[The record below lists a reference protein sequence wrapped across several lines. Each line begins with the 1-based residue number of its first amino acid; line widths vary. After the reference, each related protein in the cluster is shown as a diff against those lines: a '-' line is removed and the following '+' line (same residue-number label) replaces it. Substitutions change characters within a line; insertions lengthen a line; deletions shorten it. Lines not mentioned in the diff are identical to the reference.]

1 MPLSETAQKYAQAI
15 FATKVQELSR
25 DYESKVVAAKKNVG
39 DAAFANRNAIT
50 AKVVGLKAQMLAGQV
65 RAKADALQAA
75 YEKDGKPV
83 DAEVLEEIMREL
95 QAHAQIITQSFI
107 GAEQFEGVLQAQRT
121 RSDAGMSARHA
132 ELVRS
137 TDRMMHQTLAEIQQ
151 ALQAKIYEKQLESQ
165 SPNKRA
171 TKPANSPHASEWHPE
186 IEKVSRELFHDSHYR
201 EAVLNSYIRVI
212 EAVKQKSRIQDDG
225 DSLMGRAFG
234 CDLGRLPKVQ
244 FNPCQT
250 QADIDEQKGIM
261 FLFKGVVGMR
271 NFKAHTIRLFDDE
284 QRARE
289 YLSLSSLLMR
299 LLDLATVNP

>member
-25 DYESKVVAAKKNVG
+25 DYESKVVAVKKNVG
-39 DAAFANRNAIT
+39 DATFANRNGIA
-50 AKVVGLKAQMLAGQV
+50 AQVVALKVQMLAGQV

-75 YEKDGKPV
+75 YEKDSKLV
-83 DAEVLEEIMREL
+83 DAGVLEEIMHEL
-95 QAHAQIITQSFI
+95 ATHAQMIAQSFI
-107 GAEQFEGVLQAQRT
+107 GSERFEGTLQAQRT
-121 RSDAGMSARHA
+121 GSDAGMSARHG

-137 TDRMMHQTLAEIQQ
+137 IERMMHQTLSEIQQ

-165 SPNKRA
+165 PVNKRP
-171 TKPANSPHASEWHPE
+171 TKPANQHENQWHPE
-186 IEKVSRELFHDSHYR
+186 IEKVSRHLFEDGHYR

-212 EAVKQKSRIQDDG
+212 EVVKEKSGIQDDG
-225 DSLMGRAFG
+225 DSLMGKAFG
-234 CDLGRLPKVQ
+234 CELGRIPKVQ
-244 FNPCQT
+244 FNPCQA
-250 QADIDEQKGIM
+250 QADIDEQKGVM

-271 NFKAHTIRLFDDE
+271 NFKAHTVRLFDDE

-289 YLSLSSLLMR
+289 YLGLSSLLMR